1 MVRLLEIEL
10 TAQVLVADKAVI
22 ANKGSHEKTFAL
34 KVVCLQ
40 PVTLLKVDSFRSVHL
55 DIFRKFLGNKFQLT
69 GLIHNF
75 AVI

>member
-1 MVRLLEIEL
+1 M
-10 TAQVLVADKAVI
+10 ADKAVI
-22 ANKGSHEKTFAL
+22 ANKGSHEKTFAR